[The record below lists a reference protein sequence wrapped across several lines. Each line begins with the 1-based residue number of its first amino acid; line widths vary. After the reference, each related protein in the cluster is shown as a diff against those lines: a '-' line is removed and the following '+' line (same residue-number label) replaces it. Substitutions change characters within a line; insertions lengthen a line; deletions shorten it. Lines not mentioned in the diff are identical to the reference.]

1 MADLHRFF
9 VPAASLAGDAID
21 ISGEPLHHLRTVLRL
36 GPGTEVLLL
45 DGAGN
50 CCRARL
56 ETVGRDRAA
65 ATITARWAEE
75 EHPCPL
81 RLLQSLPKG
90 DKFDLVLQK
99 GTELGISC
107 FQPVLSGRAV
117 SRPETGRTPRWE
129 RIVTEAARQSRRP
142 RLPQLAPLLPLAA
155 ALASVSEPLKLVF
168 WEKGARPLAEALPLR
183 PPAGI
188 ALLVGPEGGFAENEV
203 AAVTAAGFVPVHLGP
218 RILRTETAGLAA
230 AAVLQYLYGD
240 WGQMAGGPIV
250 RKTGG

>member
-1 MADLHRFF
+1 MAELHRFF
-9 VPAASLAGDAID
+9 VPADSLVDD
-21 ISGEPLHHLRTVLRL
+21 PVTISGEPLHHLRAVLRL

-56 ETVGRDRAA
+56 ETVGRDRAT
-65 ATITARWAEE
+65 ATVIARWIEE

-81 RLLQSLPKG
+81 RLLQALPKG
-90 DKFDLVLQK
+90 DKFELVLQK
-99 GTELGISC
+99 GTELGVTF

-117 SRPETGRTPRWE
+117 SRPETGRMPRWE

-142 RLPQLAPLLPLAA
+142 RLPQLAPLLPLSA
-155 ALASVSEPLKLVF
+155 ALATVSEPLKLVL
-168 WEKGARPLAEALPLR
+168 WEKGARPLAEALPVQ
-183 PPAGI
+183 PPAGV
-188 ALLVGPEGGFAENEV
+188 ALLVGPEGGFDDDEV
-203 AAVTAAGFVPVHLGP
+203 AVVAAAGFVPVHLGP

-240 WGQMAGGPIV
+240 WGQMAGGPTV
-250 RKTGG
+250 GTTGG